1 MSRSR
6 LNSHQKTVALLAA
19 ALLYLNFN
27 LAAGQALHVAHY
39 NAVELKRESATS
51 VQFVFALNLP
61 QALHAVLAPHL
72 AYPNFLQSYAD
83 LSDPALDKE
92 IDKASAAFSATAFFN
107 LPSGAKAKLKHWQWP
122 ARQAVREAFKVSLML
137 LNMPPGAASH
147 LDPMPVLAQAR
158 TRTPFRRVQLQLP
171 LALYPIVV
179 SLPHDKFWLT
189 EQIPWAL
196 VELP

>member
-1 MSRSR
+1 MRHR
-6 LNSHQKTVALLAA
+6 LISPQKAA
-19 ALLYLNFN
+19 ALIAAVLFYGQLN
-27 LAAGQALHVAHY
+27 LTAAQAPTVGHY

-61 QALHAVLAPHL
+61 QVLHALLAPHL

-92 IDKASAAFSATAFFN
+92 LAKASATLGANAFFN
-107 LPSGAKAKLKHWQWP
+107 LPMGAKANLKQWQWP
-122 ARQAVREAFKVSLML
+122 VKQTVRESLKISLML
-137 LNMPPGAASH
+137 LNMPPSANSH
-147 LDPMPVLAQAR
+147 LDPVPVLAQAQ
-158 TRTPFRRVQLQLP
+158 TKTPISRAQLQLP
-171 LALYPIVV
+171 LALYPIIV
-179 SLPHDKFWLT
+179 SLPNEKFWLT